1 VAIDRTLI
9 YIKFG
14 IASGGFD
21 FSATNTNPLVDNG
34 SGTLVGP
41 LLGGGIEV
49 AFAPHWSAK
58 LEYDHIGYVGRS
70 LQFSGSDF
78 GVNMPINQSQSAD
91 VNLVKAGVNYQFG
104 GSSAVAAGRPAPLP
118 LFTKAAPASLTHDWT
133 GCYVGVHSGGG
144 TRIDSF
150 NDINGDGGLAGG
162 QLGCN
167 TQIGQLVFGIEGE
180 SGWTNLVDR
189 AQFTLAGSSQQSTT
203 RNSWSADL
211 AARAGVAFDRAL
223 IYTRIGVASGGFDF
237 SFSATP
243 QTENGRGALAGLL
256 LGGGIE
262 VAVAPH
268 WSARLEYDHIDYV
281 GRNLQFSQLSAG
293 VNNSFDQ
300 SQSASANLVKAGVNY
315 QFGGRNVP
323 AYASHPVM
331 PAATFN
337 WTGCYAGIHGGGG
350 TQVDSFVAIIG
361 GGGVAGGQ
369 LGCNTQ
375 IGQLVFGVESE
386 GARTDLVDRA
396 STALSGFSR
405 QSITRNSWIADLS
418 ARAGVAI
425 DRALIYSKIG
435 MASGGFHFSTSA
447 TQPPIENG
455 SGTLSGLLLG
465 CGIEVAVAPHWSARL
480 EYDHIDYVGR
490 NFQFSEPALG
500 SNLPFI
506 AQSESA
512 SANLVKASVNYRFG
526 GANPVSAKF

>member
-1 VAIDRTLI
+1 
-9 YIKFG
+9 
-14 IASGGFD
+14 
-21 FSATNTNPLVDNG
+21 
-34 SGTLVGP
+34 
-41 LLGGGIEV
+41 
-49 AFAPHWSAK
+49 
-58 LEYDHIGYVGRS
+58 
-70 LQFSGSDF
+70 
-78 GVNMPINQSQSAD
+78 
-91 VNLVKAGVNYQFG
+91 
-104 GSSAVAAGRPAPLP
+104 
-118 LFTKAAPASLTHDWT
+118 
-133 GCYVGVHSGGG
+133 
-144 TRIDSF
+144 
-150 NDINGDGGLAGG
+150 
-162 QLGCN
+162 
-167 TQIGQLVFGIEGE
+167 
-180 SGWTNLVDR
+180 
-189 AQFTLAGSSQQSTT
+189 
-203 RNSWSADL
+203 
-211 AARAGVAFDRAL
+211 
-223 IYTRIGVASGGFDF
+223 
-237 SFSATP
+237 
-243 QTENGRGALAGLL
+243 
-256 LGGGIE
+256 
-262 VAVAPH
+262 
-268 WSARLEYDHIDYV
+268 
-281 GRNLQFSQLSAG
+281 
-293 VNNSFDQ
+293 
-300 SQSASANLVKAGVNY
+300 VNY

-369 LGCNTQ
+369 LGCDTQ